1 MNRRTRMFWLCL
13 EMFVNLALAIAF
25 VASFVSPT
33 WYPCVFYPLIFTLL
47 IFSIYARY
55 RAS

>member
-1 MNRRTRMFWLCL
+1 MFWLCL